1 MNRNLPITYNGTNC
15 CINHLKIIP
24 EKIIL
29 FGFYAREE
37 NKENSDSDI
46 LIIMKNLK
54 KERQITG
61 TLYIEA
67 VSLGCPVIISNI
79 PGHIEQM
86 GDAALA
92 VDATNPLDIGNA
104 IIRLLSDKNLRD
116 NLIQAGNK
124 LAEAQKKYVYF
135 NEIYSILF
143 EFQKIRNNR

>member
-1 MNRNLPITYNGTNC
+1 MNRNLPIYGTNC
-15 CINHLKIIP
+15 CINHLKSIP

-37 NKENSDSDI
+37 NKENSDSDS

-54 KERQITG
+54 NERQITG

-124 LAEAQKKYVYF
+124 LAEAQK
-135 NEIYSILF
+135 NMSILTRF
-143 EFQKIRNNR
+143 TVFYLSFRK